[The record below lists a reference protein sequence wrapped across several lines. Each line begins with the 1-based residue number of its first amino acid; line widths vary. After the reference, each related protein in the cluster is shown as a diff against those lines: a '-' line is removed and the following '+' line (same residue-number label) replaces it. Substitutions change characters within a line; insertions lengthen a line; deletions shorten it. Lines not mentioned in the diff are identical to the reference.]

1 MFSIRTRRTVA
12 IIAFAVGGA
21 LLLPAP
27 GAAQPKD
34 AKNDDGSGD
43 VVIDVTKPNRTK
55 YPIAIPLASSGDSKT
70 SKEIHDV
77 ANFDMGVAGW
87 FRVLDSSGF
96 PSDLKSEGTSM
107 DPAAWK
113 GVGAFGVVKYRSV
126 VSGRRL
132 TITFKLYEI
141 EKGASPVLQKTYKGS
156 KKDARAFTHSFCNL
170 MVKHFTGELGF
181 FGSKITFA
189 SKGRSSS
196 KRIMAMDFDGHKAY
210 SVSRNRYVNILP
222 AFSPDG
228 SKIAYTSYMRDNP
241 DLYVAS
247 SGGGRPKRISKRYG
261 MNTGATWSPDGSK
274 IALTLSKDGNP
285 EIYIISAKSG
295 KIIKRI
301 TKNRH
306 IDTSPSWSPDGKELA
321 FVSDRQGS
329 PQIFVVSASGGS
341 PKKVSKNGNYNTT
354 PQWSPAS
361 GQRRL
366 VYTTSDG
373 GAFDIV
379 TLDLENGKM
388 KRITMNEGNNEEPSF
403 APNGRA
409 VAFASSRKGGSG
421 IYIANADGTGDA
433 KLVYRGSATSVDWGP
448 APKQ

>member
-1 MFSIRTRRTVA
+1 M
-12 IIAFAVGGA
+12 
-21 LLLPAP
+21 
-27 GAAQPKD
+27 AA
-34 AKNDDGSGD
+34 D

-55 YPIAIPLASSGDSKT
+55 YPIAIPMATTGDKKT
-70 SKEIHDV
+70 SKEIHQV

-87 FRVLDSSGF
+87 FRVLDSSAL
-96 PSDLKSEGTSM
+96 PKNLASEGTSI
-107 DPAAWK
+107 DPTAWK
-113 GVGAFGVVKYRSV
+113 GIGAFGVVKFRSV
-126 VSGRRL
+126 VTGNRL

-141 EKGASPVLQKTYKGS
+141 EKGSSAVLQKTYKGS
-156 KKDARAFTHSFCNL
+156 KKDARGFTHAFCNA
-170 MVKHFTGELGF
+170 MVKHFTGEDGF

-189 SKGRSSS
+189 SKGRGAS
-196 KRIMAMDFDGHKAY
+196 KRIKAMDFDGNKPY

-228 SKIAYTSYMRDNP
+228 SRIAYTSYMRDNP

-247 SGGGRPKRISKRYG
+247 AGGGRPKRISKRYG

-285 EIYIISAKSG
+285 EIYVISSSSG
-295 KIIKRI
+295 KIIKRL

-306 IDTSPSWSPDGKELA
+306 IDTSPNWSPDGKEIA

-329 PQIFVVSASGGS
+329 PQVYVVKAGGGT
-341 PKKVSKNGNYNTT
+341 PKKVSKNGSYNTT
-354 PQWSPAS
+354 PQWSPVS
-361 GQRRL
+361 GQRKL

-379 TLDLENGKM
+379 VLDLDGGKM
-388 KRITMNEGNNEEPSF
+388 TRITQKEGNNEEPSF

-409 VAFASSRKGGSG
+409 VAFASSRKSGSG

-448 APKQ
+448 APSQ